1 MLQKAGTMEPSFLGR
16 LIEARETHDAGE
28 EGEEEEEE
36 EDDIKSFTDGELRG
50 TGGSLYSAGQ
60 ETTYSAETIFVM
72 AMVLT
77 PDVQIRAQKEID
89 AATRGIRLPTFSDW
103 KTLPIVE
110 RIVYETL
117 RWVRLEI
124 ISWKELTA

>member
-1 MLQKAGTMEPSFLGR
+1 
-16 LIEARETHDAGE
+16 
-28 EGEEEEEE
+28 
-36 EDDIKSFTDGELRG
+36 
-50 TGGSLYSAGQ
+50 
-60 ETTYSAETIFVM
+60 M

>member
-1 MLQKAGTMEPSFLGR
+1 MLQKAGTMEPSLLGR
-16 LIEARETHDAGE
+16 LIEARETHDAD
-28 EGEEEEEE
+28 EEEE

-60 ETTYSAETIFVM
+60 DTTYSAETIFVM

-89 AATRGIRLPTFSDW
+89 AVTRGIRLPTFSDW
-103 KTLPIVE
+103 KTLPIVDS
-110 RIVYETL
+110 V
-117 RWVRLEI
+117 
-124 ISWKELTA
+124 SND